1 MVHCTDVVNHSQQAA
16 KLRAYIYLSSR
27 TLNPRSQYHDSIRYV
42 GAHDFK
48 RSYYSL
54 CAPVIQKV
62 GPRLNSRPC
71 WNQDISL
78 ESSMTATFGERT
90 PVILTK
96 VGIRNPCQL
105 GFIAV
110 GPFCPS

>member
-1 MVHCTDVVNHSQQAA
+1 MVHCTDVVSKRNLGLIS
-16 KLRAYIYLSSR
+16 YPIY
-27 TLNPRSQYHDSIRYV
+27 SIII
-42 GAHDFK
+42 DPK
-48 RSYYSL
+48 RSYSL
-54 CAPVIQKV
+54 CALVIQKA
-62 GPRLNSRPC
+62 GPQLNSTDGLIFR
-71 WNQDISL
+71 
-78 ESSMTATFGERT
+78 TATFGERT

>member
-1 MVHCTDVVNHSQQAA
+1 MIINLASDTNKQLFAA
-16 KLRAYIYLSSR
+16 ASETYPIY
-27 TLNPRSQYHDSIRYV
+27 SIII
-42 GAHDFK
+42 DPK
-48 RSYYSL
+48 RSYSL
-54 CAPVIQKV
+54 CALVIQKV

-105 GFIAV
+105 GLIAV